1 VVNAFRK
8 SVISAEVGGRIS
20 RRLVE
25 PGQSVIAGQVL
36 VRLDDERLRMG
47 VEVAAAQAQSRQV
60 DLDQAEHDLRKGR
73 RLIERNVISQDILD
87 DFGFAFNR
95 ARSNLAAAQAQLAS
109 ARRELADTMIRAAF
123 SGTAEVVHVE
133 QGDYLVPGAPVVTI
147 ADFSK
152 VRVRAGV
159 TAADANYLTLGD
171 AAKIRLQALGGV
183 ELGGQIHSVGRIA
196 DASGTFPVEI
206 WVEDNQAQRLR
217 EGMVAI
223 VFLPGLHSDPL
234 PTVPRASVLR
244 RDGEMFVY
252 VLKQETA
259 ALRAISLGRSNAE
272 FTEVLKGIELGE
284 RVVVDGMF
292 ALRDGANVEVV
303 P

>member
-1 VVNAFRK
+1 MVNAFRK

-25 PGQSVIAGQVL
+25 PGQSVVAGQVL

-47 VEVAAAQAQSRQV
+47 VAAAAAQAQSRQV

-73 RLIERNVISQDILD
+73 RLIERDVISQDTLD

-109 ARRELADTMIRAAF
+109 ARRELADTQDSCCLQRY
-123 SGTAEVVHVE
+123 GRVVHVQ
-133 QGDYLVPGAPVVTI
+133 QGDYLVPGAPVATI

-152 VRVRAGV
+152 VRVRAGI
-159 TAADANYLTLGD
+159 TAADANYLTLGE

-183 ELGGQIHSVGRIA
+183 ELDGQINSVGRIA
-196 DASGTFPVEI
+196 DASGTFAVEI
-206 WVEDNQAQRLR
+206 WVQGDQAHRLR

-223 VFLPGLHSDPL
+223 VFLPGLHSGPA
-234 PTVPRASVLR
+234 T
-244 RDGEMFVY
+244 DG
-252 VLKQETA
+252 TA
-259 ALRAISLGRSNAE
+259 RLGVA
-272 FTEVLKGIELGE
+272 
-284 RVVVDGMF
+284 
-292 ALRDGANVEVV
+292 A
-303 P
+303 